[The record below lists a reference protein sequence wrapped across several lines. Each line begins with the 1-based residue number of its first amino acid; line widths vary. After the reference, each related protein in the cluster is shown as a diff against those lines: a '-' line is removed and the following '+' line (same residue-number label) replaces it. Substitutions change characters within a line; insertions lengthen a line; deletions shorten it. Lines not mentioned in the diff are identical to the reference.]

1 MNKINLLR
9 IIVGHLDT
17 LRNYSSGKRSW
28 ADVAFFFGLPLL
40 VAFLGWF
47 YGWGLYVDALN
58 ALIAAFAI
66 FAGLL
71 LNLLILI
78 YTFSTGST
86 FPNALAKTKTR
97 FVREL
102 HDNIAFSVLVS
113 ILIVI
118 AALVGVT
125 QLKMK
130 DPQNLAHTGPILT
143 FIVIYLTAN
152 FVLTLLMI
160 LKRIHILLSTEIEQP
175 SSMRRAS

>member
-1 MNKINLLR
+1 MNKINLIR
-9 IIVGHLDT
+9 IVVSHFET
-17 LRNYSSGKRSW
+17 LRDYSTGKRSW
-28 ADVAFFFGLPLL
+28 VDVIFFFGLPLL
-40 VAFLGWF
+40 AALTGWY

-58 ALIAAFAI
+58 ALLAAFAI

-78 YTFSTGST
+78 YTFSTGSVY
-86 FPNALAKTKTR
+86 PNALARTKTR

-118 AALVGVT
+118 AALVGVAH
-125 QLKMK
+125 LKMQ
-130 DPQNLAHTGPILT
+130 DPQNPVHTGPLLT

-175 SSMRRAS
+175 SMRKAS

>member
-1 MNKINLLR
+1 MNKVNVLR
-9 IIVGHLDT
+9 IILGHLDT
-17 LRNYSSGKRSW
+17 LRDYSTGKRSW
-28 ADVAFFFGLPLL
+28 TDVAFFFGLPLL

-47 YGWGLYVDALN
+47 YGWGLYIDALN

-78 YTFSTGST
+78 YTFSTGSV

-130 DPQNLAHTGPILT
+130 DPQNMAHTGPILT
-143 FIVIYLTAN
+143 FVVIYLTAN

-175 SSMRRAS
+175 SSMRKAS